1 MNERA
6 LRYVF
11 KDKTKPYRELLQKIG
26 IESIL
31 KCRRIQDML
40 NIINRCLKGREF
52 PPSPPPP
59 PT

>member
-11 KDKTKPYRELLQKIG
+11 KDKTTPYRELLQRIG

-40 NIINRCLKGREF
+40 NISKRCLKGRE
-52 PPSPPPP
+52 SPPPP